1 VTVAECRQLP
11 LLEAD
16 WPIVE
21 RLELLDA
28 AVVREDA

>member
-1 VTVAECRQLP
+1 VQECRELP

-21 RLELLDA
+21 RLA
-28 AVVREDA
+28 ALRA